1 MPAGLLTFIDIEL
14 WILVKAQLWIWS
26 SNIPL
31 ILWYLEFIKALLL
44 NVSSYKTYKLL
55 EWTYFQITQ
64 VKSHVRYNLINL

>member
-14 WILVKAQLWIWS
+14 WILVKAQLLIWS

-55 EWTYFQITQ
+55 EWIYFQITQ
-64 VKSHVRYNLINL
+64 VKSNVRYNLFNL